1 MEIYQTVPK
10 ANENMSGGTQSKWK
24 YIERY
29 TKQMKTVNC
38 DLNKTFYN
46 FENPEFLS
54 FMMLSVDKDKPRVN
68 NIWVLWSR
76 GKGEI
81 FK

>member
-1 MEIYQTVPK
+1 MKIYLAVLKAYKNISCGIK
-10 ANENMSGGTQSKWK
+10 ANENISGGTQSEWKYISGGTQSKWK

-46 FENPEFLS
+46 FEIAS
-54 FMMLSVDKDKPRVN
+54 T
-68 NIWVLWSR
+68 
-76 GKGEI
+76 
-81 FK
+81 